1 MKKHI
6 PYTFILPAFILLLIF
21 NFYPIIETIVL
32 SFMEQK
38 RGVLTFAGLDNYI
51 RLFNDQFFWL
61 SLKNSLIYL
70 VIQVPIMIILAL
82 GLASLL
88 HRGVKYG
95 KGFFRT
101 SFFVPV
107 VVDSVAYSLIFL
119 LIFQEQGIVNYLL
132 SFFNIDAIPWTR
144 QAWPARTM
152 IMIVMTWRWLGYNMV
167 MFLAGLQSIPEE
179 LYESAKLDGAGPLN
193 IFWNITLPSLKP
205 IIIFSMILSTNGTL
219 NLFAEPY
226 LLTGGG
232 PNNTT
237 LSIGVYIYRQAFQSF
252 NITYSATI
260 SIAVVVIV
268 AILAQFQL
276 RFGREND

>member
-1 MKKHI
+1 
-6 PYTFILPAFILLLIF
+6 
-21 NFYPIIETIVL
+21 
-32 SFMEQK
+32 
-38 RGVLTFAGLDNYI
+38 
-51 RLFNDQFFWL
+51 
-61 SLKNSLIYL
+61 
-70 VIQVPIMIILAL
+70 
-82 GLASLL
+82 
-88 HRGVKYG
+88 
-95 KGFFRT
+95 
-101 SFFVPV
+101 
-107 VVDSVAYSLIFL
+107 
-119 LIFQEQGIVNYLL
+119 
-132 SFFNIDAIPWTR
+132 
-144 QAWPARTM
+144 
-152 IMIVMTWRWLGYNMV
+152 MV